1 MKKLLA
7 LIICMVM
14 VLPLAAYAAS
24 EVSLENASITM
35 GTNSTDSQSSVG
47 SAWYWGLLK
56 DGIISDDANK
66 IRETYATYSIHPAK
80 SESAWVIIDMGEGKT
95 AKFSSV
101 QVYKRLGWD
110 NQALSKGY
118 LYISDDGKKWAKSDL
133 AEIDIKER
141 YAEIPASFNKKKG
154 TVSARF
160 IKIEAVQVGGNDS
173 QVHWGMEEIKLISGG
188 GSALNPEKKEQ
199 ETTKTDNTKKD
210 NPASSSTSS
219 ANKTVKLPESSII
232 TVETDSTN
240 AKKEVGSSYR
250 WNMAKDGIISTEGS
264 TVPETF
270 ATYSISPEKNESA
283 WTIVD
288 MGNDMTFS
296 GVRIYKRLGWDAQA
310 VSKAYLYVSADGMTW
325 MKSDLATL
333 DIKQR
338 YADIPASFGG
348 TKINVKANFVKI
360 EAVQVGGNDN
370 QMHWGFEEIELLSP
384 SGTTVKTPADLSA
397 YKASEKEKVTEEVKK
412 DTDIADDAVLS
423 DRSKWTVSASSEMNP
438 ITYAFDGN
446 KETFWHSNYTV
457 KDGTVVS
464 HDEGPFD
471 INITLPSAT
480 LISGVTF
487 TSRSGG
493 NYNGLITSYEI
504 FGSETDEGPLVL
516 MTSGK
521 LSGAL
526 GEETVKLFANVKVK
540 KVQLKVN
547 GVGGFGVMAELE
559 LVGANKKLKTQPVT
573 NYKAFEEANRLYS
586 VNRSDFTATDNCEV
600 WASHEP
606 AATLDGSTDSFWQT
620 EASGFPYIL
629 DIDMKKAHEISEIT
643 YIPRLSNDNHGSW
656 ESVEISVSDNGESF
670 TKVYSVNDL
679 KINTEKKT
687 FTLSKPVKAR
697 YWRFSVLKAF
707 ADRASCSELEFFCS
721 KKELDRLSAESKE
734 TYILQIDSK
743 VIKVTKGTESYEKT
757 IDVSPFIY
765 GASGTTLIPLR
776 GLLEEM
782 GSTVSWNAENE
793 TITIDQNKITMQ
805 IQDELVYVNDSHYG
819 IVRYTLRVAPM
830 IKDSRTFIPL
840 RFVSEQLGYDVS
852 WNGETREITISK

>member
-1 MKKLLA
+1 
-7 LIICMVM
+7 
-14 VLPLAAYAAS
+14 
-24 EVSLENASITM
+24 
-35 GTNSTDSQSSVG
+35 
-47 SAWYWGLLK
+47 
-56 DGIISDDANK
+56 
-66 IRETYATYSIHPAK
+66 
-80 SESAWVIIDMGEGKT
+80 
-95 AKFSSV
+95 
-101 QVYKRLGWD
+101 
-110 NQALSKGY
+110 
-118 LYISDDGKKWAKSDL
+118 
-133 AEIDIKER
+133 
-141 YAEIPASFNKKKG
+141 
-154 TVSARF
+154 
-160 IKIEAVQVGGNDS
+160 
-173 QVHWGMEEIKLISGG
+173 
-188 GSALNPEKKEQ
+188 
-199 ETTKTDNTKKD
+199 
-210 NPASSSTSS
+210 
-219 ANKTVKLPESSII
+219 
-232 TVETDSTN
+232 
-240 AKKEVGSSYR
+240 
-250 WNMAKDGIISTEGS
+250 
-264 TVPETF
+264 
-270 ATYSISPEKNESA
+270 
-283 WTIVD
+283 
-288 MGNDMTFS
+288 
-296 GVRIYKRLGWDAQA
+296 
-310 VSKAYLYVSADGMTW
+310 
-325 MKSDLATL
+325 
-333 DIKQR
+333 
-338 YADIPASFGG
+338 
-348 TKINVKANFVKI
+348 
-360 EAVQVGGNDN
+360 
-370 QMHWGFEEIELLSP
+370 
-384 SGTTVKTPADLSA
+384 
-397 YKASEKEKVTEEVKK
+397 
-412 DTDIADDAVLS
+412 
-423 DRSKWTVSASSEMNP
+423 
-438 ITYAFDGN
+438 
-446 KETFWHSNYTV
+446 
-457 KDGTVVS
+457 
-464 HDEGPFD
+464 
-471 INITLPSAT
+471 
-480 LISGVTF
+480 
-487 TSRSGG
+487 
-493 NYNGLITSYEI
+493 
-504 FGSETDEGPLVL
+504 
-516 MTSGK
+516 
-521 LSGAL
+521 
-526 GEETVKLFANVKVK
+526 
-540 KVQLKVN
+540 
-547 GVGGFGVMAELE
+547 MAELE

-606 AATLDGSTDSFWQT
+606 AATLDGSTASFWQT

-793 TITIDQNKITMQ
+793 TITIDQSKITMQ